1 MLFKISPEDIRKDN
15 PNIDAIPAFRDLTN
29 KELKFLFLVYD
40 FDTPLK
46 QLSLADRKEQAA
58 ENAGYTRENEKRL
71 NKDGRSIIGGKV
83 KRVEAAVPV
92 FKSMLRDIDREAL
105 EAYDTNLENYMTQM
119 RIKPTTKEEWDI
131 NTKIT
136 AQYEKL
142 IIGRKRIIEN
152 LNLRADYMD
161 GEESVEEQELSTLD
175 KWNEKKISK

>member
-1 MLFKISPEDIRKDN
+1 MLFKITEADIRKDN
-15 PNIDAIPAFRDLTN
+15 PNIDAIPAFRDLTS

-46 QLSLADRKEQAA
+46 QLSLNDRKEQAA
-58 ENAGYTRENEKRL
+58 ENAGYARENEKRL
-71 NKDGRSIIGGKV
+71 HKDGRNIIAGKI
-83 KRVEAAVPV
+83 KRVEEAVPV
-92 FKSMLRDIDREAL
+92 FKGMLRDIDREAL

-119 RIKPTTKEEWDI
+119 RIKPSTKEEWDI

-152 LNLRADYMD
+152 LNLRADYM
-161 GEESVEEQELSTLD
+161 EEETVDEQELSTLD
-175 KWNEKKISK
+175 KWNEKKMNK